1 MYSVSLN
8 LKRCDWNLI
17 LRVNRPWPA
26 TCSCLC
32 ASQYFSEK
40 YTICFI
46 TTKGSVADPDPGP
59 GGDPISILVL
69 KLTKSFHAG
78 SHLDNGPFLFGYE
91 YGTKKVGVWQ
101 NLDPQLYGVSLSGL
115 GNRSLVFCAT
125 RSFKKSESLFQKEQ
139 IALVVVQW
147 KWKDRSAHFALFAL
161 VFFNERQER
170 KSEFPALAQVLWIM
184 GLIWPQSIS
193 KAWALKLEFFSRNG
207 AWSLVEGPTSV
218 GLSRNLIVFVFSG
231 KNFKNLY
238 FHFIKKYDEIQKKCC
253 SPWKC
258 KRYNNLAR
266 IFSYR
271 FLALP
276 PLTAALLWVPQLCFI
291 EDLWVKTN
299 DKTRK
304 HRLLEERI

>member
-1 MYSVSLN
+1 MQGRTWTTVLFCSDTN
-8 LKRCDWNLI
+8 MAQKRLGFDRIWIRNCMEWVFQGWEIDLWFFVRL
-17 LRVNRPWPA
+17 A
-26 TCSCLC
+26 
-32 ASQYFSEK
+32 
-40 YTICFI
+40 
-46 TTKGSVADPDPGP
+46 
-59 GGDPISILVL
+59 
-69 KLTKSFHAG
+69 
-78 SHLDNGPFLFGYE
+78 
-91 YGTKKVGVWQ
+91 
-101 NLDPQLYGVSLSGL
+101 LSKRA
-115 GNRSLVFCAT
+115 NH
-125 RSFKKSESLFQKEQ
+125 SFKKSKSLLWSYSKSEK
-139 IALVVVQW
+139 IDPLILLY
-147 KWKDRSAHFALFAL
+147 SL
-161 VFFNERQER
+161 FFNERQER
-170 KSEFPALAQVLWIM
+170 KSEFPALAQVLWVM

-193 KAWALKLEFFSRNG
+193 MAWALKLEFFSRNG

-258 KRYNNLAR
+258 KRYKNLAR